1 MSKLLHIKA
10 SVFGDEGQSSQLAA
24 RYIDQWQQRTLG
36 NEVVV
41 RDLVGDSVP
50 HLDGAVV
57 GAFFTPEE
65 QRSAEQQAIV
75 DFSDTLIKELQDAD
89 EIVLGL
95 PLYNFG
101 VPSQM
106 KAYFDHLARA
116 GVTFK
121 YAETGPV
128 GLLGDK
134 PVRVFATR
142 GGLYKDT
149 GMDHQVPFLKQFLGF
164 IGLNNVEVIYA
175 EGLSMEEVKEGSL
188 AKARAEVD
196 QLASA

>member
-36 NEVVV
+36 NEVIV

-65 QRSAEQQAIV
+65 QRNAEQQAIV
-75 DFSDTLIKELQDAD
+75 GFSDTLIKEIQDAD

-121 YAETGPV
+121 YTETGPV
-128 GLLGDK
+128 GLLEDK

-149 GMDHQVPFLKQFLGF
+149 GMDHQVPFLKQFLSF
-164 IGLNNVEVIYA
+164 VGLNSVEVIYA
-175 EGLSMEEVKEGSL
+175 EGLSMEEVKEDAL
-188 AKARAEVD
+188 AKAREEVD
-196 QLASA
+196 QLVSA